1 MLVSN
6 RKAFKHFKG
15 ENMEKAKIL
24 RNLEKLALRDFG
36 FINAGRIAVV
46 ADNKKINT
54 DLIESICL
62 KLKINPVQIKKV
74 DLIKIIDHFKTLDI

>member
-1 MLVSN
+1 MFVIN
-6 RKAFKHFKG
+6 HQAFKHFKG

-24 RNLEKLALRDFG
+24 RNLEKLVNRDFG

-62 KLKINPVQIKKV
+62 KLKINPLQIKKV
-74 DLIKIIDHFKTLDI
+74 DLIRIIDHFKSLDI